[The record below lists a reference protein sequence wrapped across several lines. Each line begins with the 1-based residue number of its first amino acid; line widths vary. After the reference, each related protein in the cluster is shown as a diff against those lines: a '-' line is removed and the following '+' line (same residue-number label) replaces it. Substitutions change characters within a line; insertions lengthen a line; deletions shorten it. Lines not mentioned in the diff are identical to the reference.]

1 LNLFIDNRNP
11 NIQGLDDSKDE
22 TYYINHDCEAYVVFL
37 LGPSMPF
44 VSKSYEQFH
53 VVMCTGGLGS
63 QSYDSC
69 CCVFCPISFPVL
81 LCWARGLFWE
91 QLERISSYLFL
102 RFKNVFEKNCFIFY
116 FFCFKL
122 IFF

>member
-91 QLERISSYLFL
+91 QLERIYLICFYVLKMFL
-102 RFKNVFEKNCFIFY
+102 KKIVLFFIF
-116 FFCFKL
+116 FFASN
-122 IFF
+122 